1 MITFRIAS
9 VVISLVL
16 FVAACGKEKKSTPPA
31 AAVENK
37 QNSVKTAHQ
46 EKPKAKT
53 ALFHIQDIDRRSTT
67 IEIKNDRLNFKKIR
81 QPLVLL
87 YIFSDWCAPC
97 RGMLPYLGDLQKK
110 NSHDLFIIG
119 LLVHSSGTPGQV
131 RALMQHYH
139 APFFISIHP
148 DNDAL
153 ADRIVARHDLPQN
166 YPLPLTVLYKNGK
179 YVMHISG
186 AVPYEMLQ
194 SLVDQLKDKRKD

>member
-1 MITFRIAS
+1 MTTLRILP
-9 VVISLVL
+9 VVFSLVL
-16 FVAACGKEKKSTPPA
+16 LLGACGKKEKNTSA
-31 AAVENK
+31 APRVEN
-37 QNSVKTAHQ
+37 NRSSLTVARR
-46 EKPKAKT
+46 EKPKPQQSI
-53 ALFHIQDIDRRSTT
+53 FQIRDIDRRSTT
-67 IEIKNDRLNFKKIR
+67 IELKSDRLVFKKIR

-87 YIFSDWCAPC
+87 YLFSDWCAPC

-110 NSHDLFIIG
+110 NSRDLFVIG
-119 LLVHSSGTPGQV
+119 LLVHSSKAPEQV
-131 RALMQHYH
+131 RALMQHYD

-148 DNDAL
+148 DNDTL
-153 ADRIVARHDLPQN
+153 AERIVARHNLPRN